1 MSIRELLVWENP
13 PGQWN
18 HRTWECSDQFNAD
31 LDTWEGPLDQLYWS
45 TDRSLRWYNN
55 LNPEGGLY
63 DLRTD
68 MSLYSKPENDVP
80 PEVRAIALLLL

>member
-1 MSIRELLVWENP
+1 MSTRELLVWENP

-31 LDTWEGPLDQLYWS
+31 LDQWEGPLDQLYWC

-55 LNPEGGLY
+55 FNPEGGLY
-63 DLRTD
+63 DLRVD
-68 MSLYSKPENDVP
+68 ESLFSKPEKDVP
-80 PEVRAIALLLL
+80 PEAKALALLLL

>member
-1 MSIRELLVWENP
+1 MSTRELLVWENP

-31 LDTWEGPLDQLYWS
+31 LDQWEGPLDQLYWC

-55 LNPEGGLY
+55 FNPEGGLY
-63 DLRTD
+63 DLRVD
-68 MSLYSKPENDVP
+68 ESLFSKPEKDVP
-80 PEVRAIALLLL
+80 PEVRAIALMLL